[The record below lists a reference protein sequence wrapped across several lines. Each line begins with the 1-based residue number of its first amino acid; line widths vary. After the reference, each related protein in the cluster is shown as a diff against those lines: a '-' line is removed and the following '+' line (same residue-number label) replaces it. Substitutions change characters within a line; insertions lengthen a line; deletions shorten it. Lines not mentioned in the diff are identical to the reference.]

1 MSKHG
6 LPRGGAPSCDTACH
20 GKAWDAPASSGAD
33 VLVSTEGD
41 SCRGDGD
48 AADGGCRQAL
58 ANMVSVGRAT
68 NGHRPTIEC
77 SNCRRVPLGPGETPT
92 RRGTWSYRGRA
103 SLRRSNPRRDLQSG
117 RTTWSSPWTS
127 CTSILVQSGNHHDDG
142 PSAVWR
148 TLGVGEPTVE
158 SDDMYMQEGEAS
170 TLWKRRLWL
179 RAVLPSCPCTD
190 KPVETGRTAASREGL
205 AFWHNGN

>member
-1 MSKHG
+1 MSECG
-6 LPRGGAPSCDTACH
+6 LPRGGAPSSDTACY
-20 GKAWDAPASSGAD
+20 GEAWTASASSSAN
-33 VLVSTEGD
+33 VLVPAKGD
-41 SCRGDGD
+41 SCRSDGD
-48 AADGGCRQAL
+48 AADGGRGQAL

-77 SNCRRVPLGPGETPT
+77 SNCCRVPLGPGETPT
-92 RRGTWSYRGRA
+92 RRGTGSDRGMA
-103 SLRRSNPRRDLQSG
+103 SLRRSHPRRDLQSG

-127 CTSILVQSGNHHDDG
+127 CTSVLVQSGNHHDDG

-179 RAVLPSCPCTD
+179 
-190 KPVETGRTAASREGL
+190 
-205 AFWHNGN
+205 